1 MEKRKDELLTE
12 HGITTKQEVVAAA
25 LARGESVARIAA
37 NYDVARST
45 IYTWLSKDAAF
56 VRYYKTLLAE
66 VRQELRGAISAMAEE
81 ATATLKDLMNKGKE
95 ESQLKA
101 AMYII
106 DRLSD
111 DEKRISKAL
120 HNDGKKK

>member
-1 MEKRKDELLTE
+1 MERRKDELLTE
-12 HGITTKQEVVAAA
+12 HGITTKQEVIAAA
-25 LARGESVARIAA
+25 LARGENVARIAA

-45 IYTWLSKDAAF
+45 IYAWLNKDAAF

-81 ATATLKDLMNKGKE
+81 ATTTLQDLMRSGKE
-95 ESQLKA
+95 ETQLKA
-101 AMYII
+101 ATYII

-111 DEKRISKAL
+111 DEKRISKA
-120 HNDGKKK
+120 HQNDRNKK